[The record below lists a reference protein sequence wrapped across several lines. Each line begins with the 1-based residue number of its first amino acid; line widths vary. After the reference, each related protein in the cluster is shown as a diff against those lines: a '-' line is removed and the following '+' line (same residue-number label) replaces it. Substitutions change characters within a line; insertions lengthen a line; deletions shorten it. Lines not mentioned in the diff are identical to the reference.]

1 IRKVKLAS
9 LRKEISIVSQETIL
23 FNGSIRNNIAYG
35 KIEASDKEVIKA
47 AKQANA
53 HNFIIGQRDGYD
65 TQVGERGVKL
75 SGGER
80 QRIAIAR
87 AIIRDPR
94 ILILDEATSSL
105 DTESEILVQQA
116 LERLMQGRTTFVI
129 AHRLSTVQGA
139 DIIVVLNEK
148 KIEEVG
154 SHKEL
159 LAKDG
164 LYARLYRKQ
173 FKLDED

>member
-1 IRKVKLAS
+1 DIRKVKLAS

-35 KIEASDKEVIKA
+35 KIEASDKEVISA

-105 DTESEILVQQA
+105 
-116 LERLMQGRTTFVI
+116 
-129 AHRLSTVQGA
+129 
-139 DIIVVLNEK
+139 
-148 KIEEVG
+148 
-154 SHKEL
+154 
-159 LAKDG
+159 
-164 LYARLYRKQ
+164 
-173 FKLDED
+173 